1 MAPMSAVALPRLT
14 TPTPLSAVR
23 FGPRQLAHRHGG
35 PRSATALLA
44 PPGHYRTAG
53 RDHRVDRGATEA
65 HHRRSRYARPAR
77 ARQGGSGH
85 GHPRTSPAA
94 PIRPRDRLS
103 RAPSRPARA
112 GSDRPLSRRLSG
124 PSPFVGVPDQAHPVP
139 GRLRFR
145 PGLGPGGAAEV
156 HSDAGGGEGEPR
168 RGWGSCAGA

>member
-1 MAPMSAVALPRLT
+1 MVALGRLRLFSHLPAIT
-14 TPTPLSAVR
+14 ELQVVTIVSTAERRRPT
-23 FGPRQLAHRHGG
+23 
-35 PRSATALLA
+35 
-44 PPGHYRTAG
+44 TAG
-53 RDHRVDRGATEA
+53 QGTHVRHVLARAAVVTVTR
-65 HHRRSRYARPAR
+65 ARP
-77 ARQGGSGH
+77 Q
-85 GHPRTSPAA
+85 PP

-139 GRLRFR
+139 GRLPFR